1 MNKILTKYHKGI
13 LILIT
18 FCFIIAANLAWLN
31 PGPEKEVFKTTKT
44 TPFFWQ
50 YNSDAGIEI
59 LTAAYFP
66 KIFNTYK
73 IRMERPTY
81 PIVTKVIGELVG
93 LFISPL
99 RKLNPVEK
107 AAAGH
112 LILKLII
119 FTTFAIFTFKIL
131 CYFVPEKF
139 SFFGVFLLLTSKTG
153 IITLAT
159 FHTTELQFI
168 TPVFITYMFI
178 ILSQSYSHTK
188 NFFFSVLIG
197 ILMLAKANYAF
208 YLGFLLYSFFNKRY
222 LETLISF
229 FFHLIPFFIYLFFLY
244 LIDMEFYSY
253 SAEDYGQGVWMF
265 EKIPSLELKELMFLL
280 YDSFSKFF
288 LGLVNY
294 YHIIFIASLIG
305 FNTIRKKKLISFKL
319 FFILILMTWFQEF
332 VANRYN
338 YYMVGDL
345 SIFFYGAS
353 SYIIFTIIKNNKFQN
368 TIISALSITWVLF
381 SIFSLTNFPWIH
393 PKNQIERNV
402 NVLNQRVDMIENYE
416 NYSDE
421 QRLNAK
427 DGKLIELEKD

>member
-139 SFFGVFLLLTSKTG
+139 SFFGEITVFSTAFKSGFTG
-153 IITLAT
+153 
-159 FHTTELQFI
+159 
-168 TPVFITYMFI
+168 
-178 ILSQSYSHTK
+178 
-188 NFFFSVLIG
+188 
-197 ILMLAKANYAF
+197 
-208 YLGFLLYSFFNKRY
+208 
-222 LETLISF
+222 
-229 FFHLIPFFIYLFFLY
+229 
-244 LIDMEFYSY
+244 
-253 SAEDYGQGVWMF
+253 
-265 EKIPSLELKELMFLL
+265 
-280 YDSFSKFF
+280 
-288 LGLVNY
+288 
-294 YHIIFIASLIG
+294 
-305 FNTIRKKKLISFKL
+305 
-319 FFILILMTWFQEF
+319 
-332 VANRYN
+332 
-338 YYMVGDL
+338 
-345 SIFFYGAS
+345 FFYA
-353 SYIIFTIIKNNKFQN
+353 
-368 TIISALSITWVLF
+368 
-381 SIFSLTNFPWIH
+381 
-393 PKNQIERNV
+393 
-402 NVLNQRVDMIENYE
+402 
-416 NYSDE
+416 
-421 QRLNAK
+421 
-427 DGKLIELEKD
+427 